1 MKAKSAQ
8 RKGKT
13 GEVEAAR
20 ILSEILGVPVRRES
34 GPYLPGFSHPDV
46 SRIGELHFEIK
57 RRKFLD
63 LTAWLR
69 QAAQDAQG
77 RVPVVVHRPNRA
89 EWMLT
94 IHLNDVIRFCRE
106 VAAAKRC
113 LKGV

>member
-34 GPYLPGFSHPDV
+34 GPYLPGFAAPDV
-46 SRIGELHFEIK
+46 SRVGNIHIEVK
-57 RRKFLD
+57 RRQHTN

-69 QAAQDAQG
+69 QATQDARG
-77 RVPVVVHRPNRA
+77 RVPVVCHRPNQA

-94 IHLNDVIRFCRE
+94 IRLNDVIRFCRE